1 MMVPWC
7 PTLRKHRSIFLSPE
21 WRKSGWKTEKRPVG
35 SHQVYQTAC
44 ALTIVSLFPLQ
55 TMWFLMVVLRV
66 VTVAPEEF
74 LFPQLFSSVFQ
85 PFTIYWNLQRNE
97 DSKRAGVTNR
107 WFSLSVTINLV
118 LIIYWNVV
126 DCNVF
131 LICWWTITTKYVTE
145 IEKLLMC

>member
-1 MMVPWC
+1 MMPYIGKTQVN
-7 PTLRKHRSIFLSPE
+7 IFKPRMKE
-21 WRKSGWKTEKRPVG
+21 KWVEDRKRPVG

-85 PFTIYWNLQRNE
+85 PFTIYWNPQRNE

-131 LICWWTITTKYVTE
+131 LIC
-145 IEKLLMC
+145 